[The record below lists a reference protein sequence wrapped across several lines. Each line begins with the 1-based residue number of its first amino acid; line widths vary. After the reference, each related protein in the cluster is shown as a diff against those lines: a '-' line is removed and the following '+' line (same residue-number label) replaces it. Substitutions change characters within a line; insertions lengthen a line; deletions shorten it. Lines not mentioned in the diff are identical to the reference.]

1 MLAVLVVVA
10 IAVAVVAV
18 LVPALSRQRR
28 FNEVDR
34 FHRARAMT
42 TEWARSGVTRPVV
55 SQPQE
60 PSEVDDKVS

>member
-55 SQPQE
+55 SQQQE
-60 PSEVDDKVS
+60 ASEVDDKAS

>member
-1 MLAVLVVVA
+1 MLAVLVIAA

-55 SQPQE
+55 SQQE

>member
-55 SQPQE
+55 SQQQE

>member
-1 MLAVLVVVA
+1 MLAVLVIVG

-18 LVPALSRQRR
+18 VVPAMSRQRR

-42 TEWARSGVTRPVV
+42 TEWARSGITSPMV
-55 SQPQE
+55 SPT
-60 PSEVDDKVS
+60 PDSAEVDDKVS

>member
-1 MLAVLVVVA
+1 VLAVFVIVA
-10 IAVAVVAV
+10 IAIAVIAVV
-18 LVPALSRQRR
+18 VPAMNRQRR

-42 TEWARSGVTRPVV
+42 SEWARTGVTRPVV
-55 SQPQE
+55 SQSSE

>member
-1 MLAVLVVVA
+1 VLAVLVVVA
-10 IAVAVVAV
+10 IAIAAVVV
-18 LVPALSRQRR
+18 VVPALSRQRR

-42 TEWARSGVTRPVV
+42 TEWARTGVTRPVV
-55 SQPQE
+55 SQSSE

>member
-1 MLAVLVVVA
+1 MLAVLIIVA

-18 LVPALSRQRR
+18 VVPAMGRQRR

-42 TEWARSGVTRPVV
+42 TEWARTGVTRPVMTP
-55 SQPQE
+55 SQE
-60 PSEVDDKVS
+60 TAEVDDKVS

>member
-1 MLAVLVVVA
+1 MLAVLVIVA

-18 LVPALSRQRR
+18 VVPAMRHQRR

-42 TEWARSGVTRPVV
+42 TEWARNGVTRPVV
-55 SQPQE
+55 PQSSE
-60 PSEVDDKVS
+60 PADLDDKVS